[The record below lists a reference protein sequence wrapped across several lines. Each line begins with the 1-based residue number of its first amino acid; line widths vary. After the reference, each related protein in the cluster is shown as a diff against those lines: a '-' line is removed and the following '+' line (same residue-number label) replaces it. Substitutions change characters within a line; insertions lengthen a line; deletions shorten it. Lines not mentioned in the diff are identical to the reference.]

1 MKVTFTAPNKL
12 AKKQTYTPD
21 KIKEYEKLVRE
32 RFLEETQNS
41 RFAEDALLEIYIT
54 VLVKMPKG
62 ATPEEQARMFNGRAN
77 NAKTPDLNKIT
88 KIVCEALEGVAY
100 KDTVQITKV
109 SAIKAWSVYPSV
121 WVTIEG
127 EERKSDG
134 NT

>member
-1 MKVTFTAPNKL
+1 MKVTFTAPGKL

-54 VLVKMPKG
+54 VLAKMPKG

-109 SAIKAWSVYPSV
+109 SAIKAWNVYPSV

-127 EERKSDG
+127 KESKSDE

>member
-1 MKVTFTAPNKL
+1 MKVTFTAPDKL

-54 VLVKMPKG
+54 VHAKMPKG

>member
-1 MKVTFTAPNKL
+1 MKVTFTAPDKL

-54 VLVKMPKG
+54 VLAKMPKG

-127 EERKSDG
+127 EERKSNG
-134 NT
+134 HT

>member
-1 MKVTFTAPNKL
+1 MKVTFTAPDKL

-54 VLVKMPKG
+54 VLAKMPKG

-109 SAIKAWSVYPSV
+109 PAIKAWSVYPSV

>member
-12 AKKQTYTPD
+12 AQKQTYTPD
-21 KIKEYEKLVRE
+21 KIKEYEKLTRE

-54 VLVKMPKG
+54 VLAKMPKG

-127 EERKSDG
+127 EERKSDE

>member
-41 RFAEDALLEIYIT
+41 RFAEDALLEIYII
-54 VLVKMPKG
+54 VLAKMPKG

>member
-54 VLVKMPKG
+54 VLAKMPKG

-121 WVTIEG
+121 WVTIEE
-127 EERKSDG
+127 EERKSDE

>member
-12 AKKQTYTPD
+12 TKKQTYTPD

-54 VLVKMPKG
+54 VLAKMPKG

-127 EERKSDG
+127 EERKSDE

>member
-134 NT
+134 HA

>member
-32 RFLEETQNS
+32 RFLEETLNS

-54 VLVKMPKG
+54 VLAKMPKG

-88 KIVCEALEGVAY
+88 KIVCEALEGVAD

>member
-54 VLVKMPKG
+54 VLAKMPKG
-62 ATPEEQARMFNGRAN
+62 ATPEEQTRMFNGRAN

>member
-21 KIKEYEKLVRE
+21 KIKEYEKLVQE

-54 VLVKMPKG
+54 VLAKMPKG

-109 SAIKAWSVYPSV
+109 SAIKAWNVYPSV

>member
-32 RFLEETQNS
+32 RFLEETLDS

-54 VLVKMPKG
+54 VLAKMPKG

>member
-21 KIKEYEKLVRE
+21 KIKEYKKLVRE

-41 RFAEDALLEIYIT
+41 RFAEDAPLEICIT
-54 VLVKMPKG
+54 VLAKMPKG
-62 ATPEEQARMFNGRAN
+62 ATPEEQARMFNGRTN
-77 NAKTPDLNKIT
+77 TDKTPDLNKIT

-127 EERKSDG
+127 EERKSNG
-134 NT
+134 HA

>member
-1 MKVTFTAPNKL
+1 MKVTFTAPDKL

-54 VLVKMPKG
+54 VLAKMPKG

-134 NT
+134 HT

>member
-1 MKVTFTAPNKL
+1 M
-12 AKKQTYTPD
+12 
-21 KIKEYEKLVRE
+21 
-32 RFLEETQNS
+32 EETQNR
-41 RFAEDALLEIYIT
+41 RFAEDAPLEIYIT
-54 VLVKMPKG
+54 VLAKMPKG
-62 ATPEEQARMFNGRAN
+62 ATPEEQARMLNGRAN

-127 EERKSDG
+127 EERKSNG
-134 NT
+134 HA

>member
-1 MKVTFTAPNKL
+1 MKVTFTAPDKL
-12 AKKQTYTPD
+12 AKEQTYTPD

-54 VLVKMPKG
+54 VLAKMPKG

>member
-1 MKVTFTAPNKL
+1 MKVTFTAPDKL

-54 VLVKMPKG
+54 VLAKMPKG

-88 KIVCEALEGVAY
+88 KIVCEALEGVEY

>member
-1 MKVTFTAPNKL
+1 MKVTFTAPDKL

-54 VLVKMPKG
+54 VLAKMPKG

-134 NT
+134 HA

>member
-41 RFAEDALLEIYIT
+41 RFADDALLEIYIT
-54 VLVKMPKG
+54 VLAKMPKG

-127 EERKSDG
+127 EERKSDE

>member
-54 VLVKMPKG
+54 VLAKMPKG

-121 WVTIEG
+121 WVTIEE

>member
-1 MKVTFTAPNKL
+1 MKVTFTAPDKL

-54 VLVKMPKG
+54 VLAKMPKG

-121 WVTIEG
+121 WGTIEG

>member
-1 MKVTFTAPNKL
+1 MKVTFTAPDKL

-54 VLVKMPKG
+54 VLAKMPKG

-109 SAIKAWSVYPSV
+109 STIKAWSVYPSV

>member
-1 MKVTFTAPNKL
+1 MKVTFTAPDKL

-54 VLVKMPKG
+54 VLAKMPKG

-127 EERKSDG
+127 EERKSDE

>member
-54 VLVKMPKG
+54 VLAKMPKG

>member
-1 MKVTFTAPNKL
+1 MKVTFTAQNKL

-54 VLVKMPKG
+54 VLAKMPKG

-88 KIVCEALEGVAY
+88 KIVCEALEGLAY
-100 KDTVQITKV
+100 KDTVQIAKV
-109 SAIKAWSVYPSV
+109 SAVKAWSVYPSV

-127 EERKSDG
+127 EERKSNG
-134 NT
+134 QA

>member
-54 VLVKMPKG
+54 VLAKMPKG

-77 NAKTPDLNKIT
+77 NAKTPELNKIT

-100 KDTVQITKV
+100 TDTVQITKV

-127 EERKSDG
+127 EERKSDE

>member
-12 AKKQTYTPD
+12 TKKQTYTPD

-54 VLVKMPKG
+54 VLAKMPKG

>member
-41 RFAEDALLEIYIT
+41 RFADDALLEIYIT
-54 VLVKMPKG
+54 VLAKMPKG

>member
-32 RFLEETQNS
+32 RFLEETLNS

-54 VLVKMPKG
+54 VLAKMPKG

-88 KIVCEALEGVAY
+88 KLVCEALEGVAY

>member
-54 VLVKMPKG
+54 VLAKMPKG

-77 NAKTPDLNKIT
+77 NAKTPDLNKIS

-127 EERKSDG
+127 EERKSDE

>member
-54 VLVKMPKG
+54 VLAKMPKG

-121 WVTIEG
+121 WVTIE
-127 EERKSDG
+127 ERKSDG

>member
-1 MKVTFTAPNKL
+1 MQ
-12 AKKQTYTPD
+12 KKQTYTPD

-54 VLVKMPKG
+54 VLAKMPKG